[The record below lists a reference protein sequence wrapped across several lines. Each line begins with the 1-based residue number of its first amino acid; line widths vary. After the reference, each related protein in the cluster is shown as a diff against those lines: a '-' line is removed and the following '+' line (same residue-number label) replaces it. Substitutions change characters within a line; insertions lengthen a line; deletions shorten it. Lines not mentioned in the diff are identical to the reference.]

1 MKNPLETLFENN
13 EGKQKLERLHEEVKT
28 LGQMALEWKNRCH
41 AMELALET
49 ERQAA
54 DRYARQVAHWI
65 AKHDEL
71 LEDQLRTVP
80 QEWNDENVIKY
91 CIDRGIKA
99 AKQ

>member
-1 MKNPLETLFENN
+1 MKNPLETLSENN
-13 EGKQKLERLHEEVKT
+13 EGRQKLERLHDEVKT

-71 LEDQLRTVP
+71 LFQQL
-80 QEWNDENVIKY
+80 E
-91 CIDRGIKA
+91 
-99 AKQ
+99 AK